1 MKYLYA
7 LNVLKTQ
14 CVCTVVHQKLHRHW
28 NYGKIQTDACA
39 SSKSMDRLTIIRCIS
54 RNYLLF
60 QDRISRGEK
69 KPTTQSFPGDRHKRR
84 IRSIQSSRNTK
95 FNLNSYS
102 SFSKRAFFVRLK
114 LEFVRGS
121 SASFSWSKFWKM
133 EKIQKDWSFN
143 VIRLQILPS

>member
-102 SFSKRAFFVRLK
+102 SFSTRFLF
-114 LEFVRGS
+114 GS
-121 SASFSWSKFWKM
+121 SWNSFGGRVLLFPGLSFEKWKRFRRIGVSM
-133 EKIQKDWSFN
+133 SSDYRYYLVS
-143 VIRLQILPS
+143 